1 MARRCMRARAVGGK
15 GGFLPPRSAL
25 RSSDGMVLLEMALAI
40 PLLVAVTVALAWGIS
55 LAATSLALGDAA
67 RTAARD
73 LARGEPSAQVLSR
86 AQHAVPAARVSV
98 ADAGD
103 SVAVV
108 IDQDVHAPVPI
119 LSGVSVTLTSRVS
132 IPREW
137 T

>member
-1 MARRCMRARAVGGK
+1 MARRSMRARAVGGK
-15 GGFLPPRSAL
+15 GGSLPPRSAL
-25 RSSDGMVLLEMALAI
+25 RSSDGMVLLETALAI

-86 AQHAVPAARVSV
+86 AQQAVPDARVSV

-119 LSGVSVTLTSRVS
+119 LSGVSVTLTSRVA